1 MVYLAKKDLRV
12 FQVPREVEDHQGLLD
27 QKDLKEGKVIEA
39 CKELLDLPGLLE
51 RLAVQVTLGLL
62 VPLENLE
69 LLE

>member
-1 MVYLAKKDLRV
+1 MAYLVRRDH
-12 FQVPREVEDHQGLLD
+12 QVLQVQKGEEDHQDLLD
-27 QKDLKEGKVIEA
+27 QRGLKEGKVTEA

-51 RLAVQVTLGLL
+51 RLEVQVTLGLL